1 MPPSVRYFSMRYRRA
16 ADSRGAMDLMQTNW
30 SWHWLAKG
38 AERQRRTTTQHK
50 KNACARGQIQLPG
63 PKSQGFGAPR
73 PGGAGAMPSHTTAAP
88 PRAREW
94 TFGVPAVAS
103 AAAVDAFP
111 LTTLLALRQ
120 REEEAAEAEWVAAV
134 AALRAAEARLAGL
147 RDEVEAARGR
157 WEAAR
162 GEALSGETLAAW
174 DVAARQRF
182 LTRRRDEW
190 TAATSAEASF
200 RVGALVVVFGC
211 V

>member
-1 MPPSVRYFSMRYRRA
+1 M
-16 ADSRGAMDLMQTNW
+16 
-30 SWHWLAKG
+30 
-38 AERQRRTTTQHK
+38 
-50 KNACARGQIQLPG
+50 
-63 PKSQGFGAPR
+63 
-73 PGGAGAMPSHTTAAP
+73 
-88 PRAREW
+88 
-94 TFGVPAVAS
+94 PAVAS

-190 TAATSAEASF
+190 TAATAAEASF
-200 RVGALVVVFGC
+200 RAGALAEATGREAAARAAHADKHRGREVVEKQKEQWLAETRRQDERRAEDARDDLTAATRHRRSREP
-211 V
+211 

>member
-30 SWHWLAKG
+30 SWHWLARG
-38 AERQRRTTTQHK
+38 AERRRRTAAQRE

-63 PKSQGFGAPR
+63 PKSRGFGAPR
-73 PGGAGAMPSHTTAAP
+73 PGGAGAMPSHTTADP
-88 PRAREW
+88 TRAREW

-134 AALRAAEARLAGL
+134 SALRAAEARRAGL
-147 RDEVEAARGR
+147 RKKDETAQDRKKTTRSETQTNT
-157 WEAAR
+157 
-162 GEALSGETLAAW
+162 TLAAW
-174 DVAARQRF
+174 
-182 LTRRRDEW
+182 
-190 TAATSAEASF
+190 
-200 RVGALVVVFGC
+200 
-211 V
+211 